1 MQKKYFKFLV
11 FIALLVLI
19 YLIGNYF
26 PIGIIKP
33 NFPET
38 DVLNKSEYYRFIVS
52 IISAFITFCAVLVAL
67 FKDDLREYWKRP
79 RLILSEPTQITIEGF
94 NDVETESTN
103 RALVAN
109 KYISRIEIQNSGNIS
124 SVNTELLIEKL
135 EFKAKD
141 STIIQEIECYG
152 KSLPWN
158 GSDSTTMVLPAG
170 VKRLIDIVFITVPE
184 KISKPDSSTVTSP
197 SKISIGGITNHV
209 EKNNGTWIATFG
221 LYSQNHSLVTFKVEI
236 EWSGI
241 WKSRLAEFKSQYQ
254 IKLK

>member
-11 FIALLVLI
+11 LTCIIILV
-19 YLIGNYF
+19 YGIGNYF
-26 PIGIIKP
+26 PLEIIKP
-33 NFPET
+33 NYPET
-38 DVLNKSEYYRFIVS
+38 DILNKSEYYRFIVS

-79 RLILSEPTQITIEGF
+79 RLILSEPSQITIEGF
-94 NDVETESTN
+94 DDNETEITN

-109 KYISRIEIQNSGNIS
+109 KYISRIEIQNIGNIS
-124 SVNTELLIEKL
+124 SINTELLIEKL

-158 GSDSTTMVLPAG
+158 GSESTTMVLPAG
-170 VKRLIDIVFITVPE
+170 VKRLIDIVFISVPE

-197 SKISIGGITNHV
+197 SKIMIGGITNHID
-209 EKNNGTWIATFG
+209 KNNGTWFATFG
-221 LYSQNHSLVTFKVEI
+221 LYSQKHSWVTFKVEI

-254 IKLK
+254 IKLV